1 MCGPLWRACCYG
13 AGRHGAKR
21 GGSGAGGPGCLVRC
35 RGQRGRPAVAGG
47 AGAAGRPDAAD
58 LRGVPGQGRR
68 RVPSAGACRE
78 RRRAMIFTRGLK
90 VCLAA
95 QPVDLR
101 RSFEGLALLVR
112 GALREDERSSQI
124 FVFTNRRKDRVRL
137 LYWDGT
143 GLWLMTKKLES
154 GVFAWPKVPDGAAK
168 IQLRAEALEMLLS
181 GIDLKGARLR
191 PWYEDPSAS
200 PPRA

>member
-1 MCGPLWRACCYG
+1 
-13 AGRHGAKR
+13 
-21 GGSGAGGPGCLVRC
+21 
-35 RGQRGRPAVAGG
+35 
-47 AGAAGRPDAAD
+47 
-58 LRGVPGQGRR
+58 
-68 RVPSAGACRE
+68 
-78 RRRAMIFTRGLK
+78 MIFTRGLK

-124 FVFTNRRKDRVRL
+124 FVFTNRRRDRVRL

-154 GVFAWPKVPDGAAK
+154 GIFAWPKVPDGAAK

-181 GIDLKGARLR
+181 GIDLKGARMR

-200 PPRA
+200 PHTGVPA